1 MGHKLNLKGRKFE
14 HLLVLEECAERKRGA
29 VIWKCQCDCGNI
41 VYASSKQLAFSEIR
55 SCGCKGRKYTDL
67 ARQTFGRMTVLS
79 ATSKRD
85 KDNSII
91 WECQCECGNRKELS
105 TRELKSKTLDGCGCK
120 RTKHIKEINKLYQ
133 GTSIRQITDK
143 KNRKNN
149 TSGVKGVHKHSKN
162 NSYVAHIK
170 FQNKFYYLGSYK
182 TLEEAA
188 EARRRAEERL
198 YTPIIESYEKE
209 KNNERI

>member
-91 WECQCECGNRKELS
+91 WECQCECGNITSVRMDKLRKGEIRS
-105 TRELKSKTLDGCGCK
+105 CGCLSK
-120 RTKHIKEINKLYQ
+120 EVRTNMFLKVQFVVFL
-133 GTSIRQITDK
+133 
-143 KNRKNN
+143 
-149 TSGVKGVHKHSKN
+149 
-162 NSYVAHIK
+162 
-170 FQNKFYYLGSYK
+170 
-182 TLEEAA
+182 
-188 EARRRAEERL
+188 
-198 YTPIIESYEKE
+198 
-209 KNNERI
+209 